1 MNRVHCVL
9 LVDDDDTSNFLT
21 RTVMEDLDFADHIH
35 VSENGS
41 EALKFIRERCSPEVE
56 EATHLCPE
64 LILLDIN
71 MPVMDGF
78 GFLEEFQKWQSV
90 RKKPISVVMLTS
102 SSNARDQ
109 ERAQKYGIAGYLDKP
124 LTEAKIRRIAHSNS

>member
-9 LVDDDDTSNFLT
+9 LVDDDFTSNFLS
-21 RTVMEDLDFADHIH
+21 RTVIEDTDFADHIH

-41 EALKFIRERCSPEVE
+41 EALKFIREKCSPEADD
-56 EATHLCPE
+56 ATHLCPE

-102 SSNARDQ
+102 SSNANDQ
-109 ERAQKYGIAGYLDKP
+109 ERARKYGITGYLDKP
-124 LTEAKIRRIAHSNS
+124 LTEDKIRGLAHSNS